1 MVEHWSPKPGVG
13 SSSLSFRAKNS
24 YEMNAVKDYIKE
36 SYNELV
42 NNVSWPSNKEVIS
55 QAIVVLFASLLLALV
70 IFGVDKCFEKLMKV
84 VYTLLS

>member
-1 MVEHWSPKPGVG
+1 
-13 SSSLSFRAKNS
+13 
-24 YEMNAVKDYIKE
+24 MNAVKDYIKE

-70 IFGVDKCFEKLMKV
+70 IFGVDKCFEKLMQF
-84 VYTLLS
+84 VYSLLS

>member
-1 MVEHWSPKPGVG
+1 
-13 SSSLSFRAKNS
+13 
-24 YEMNAVKDYIKE
+24 MNAVKDYIKE